1 MIALELIE
9 VCHSYPTRRDTLKS
23 VSLKVETGEMVCLT
37 GRSGCGKTTLLKV
50 VAGLEP
56 NRGGHIKI
64 GGKDASQLQTHERQ
78 LGFVFQGAEGL
89 FPHLTVRDNIYF
101 PFKHGHHK
109 HNNPNGAVNEIIDV
123 TGLKDH
129 QYSRIDKLSG
139 GLKQR
144 VAIARALVY
153 QPDILLLDEP
163 LASLDNPRKTEILEL
178 LKTLKSSGDHTFL
191 YVTHDDREMKQLAD
205 RVAILEDGEIL
216 TQGTFAE
223 LAQSDHALVKS
234 IIRPDASMK

>member
-1 MIALELIE
+1 
-9 VCHSYPTRRDTLKS
+9 
-23 VSLKVETGEMVCLT
+23 
-37 GRSGCGKTTLLKV
+37 
-50 VAGLEP
+50 
-56 NRGGHIKI
+56 
-64 GGKDASQLQTHERQ
+64 
-78 LGFVFQGAEGL
+78 
-89 FPHLTVRDNIYF
+89 
-101 PFKHGHHK
+101 
-109 HNNPNGAVNEIIDV
+109 
-123 TGLKDH
+123 
-129 QYSRIDKLSG
+129 LSG